1 MSVNGIGTYGA
12 AYYQSMYR
20 ANTSK
25 NLISG
30 LKSSVSSSSD
40 PMSSLYN
47 TLKDSALYKTTGY
60 RSLVKSYYA
69 QKSEEVSEKVS
80 ESADSLKNAKT
91 AEDTEDAVQK
101 AKETLSNITY
111 NASGVAFSENAAS
124 SGTILNMQI

>member
-101 AKETLSNITY
+101 AKETLGNITY